1 MKHFKNIIALS
12 CATMILSGCAREID
26 SDIYT
31 EDTLNHT
38 YKTYKGT
45 ISSCR
50 IVKVQAS
57 DKLEGNRTGI
67 GAGAVAG
74 GLAGSAMGGG
84 RGKVATTAIGAI
96 AGGVLGSLAEKKLKT
111 QNALECVV
119 DLADGTLETVVQGTK
134 EQFTPGQRV
143 LLLKGKGHDARSR
156 ITADRSR
163 Y

>member
-12 CATMILSGCAREID
+12 CATIILSGCAREID

-31 EDTLNHT
+31 EDSVNNT

-67 GAGAVAG
+67 GVGAVVG
-74 GLAGSAMGGG
+74 GIAGSTMGGG
-84 RGKVATTAIGAI
+84 RGKVATTAIGAV
-96 AGGVLGSLAEKKLKT
+96 AGGVLGSIAEKKLKT
-111 QNALECVV
+111 QNALECLV
-119 DLADGTLETVVQGTK
+119 DLSDGTFETVVQSTK
-134 EQFTPGQRV
+134 EEFSPGQRV
-143 LLLKGKGHDARSR
+143 LLLKGKGRDSRSR
-156 ITADRSR
+156 ITADRSP